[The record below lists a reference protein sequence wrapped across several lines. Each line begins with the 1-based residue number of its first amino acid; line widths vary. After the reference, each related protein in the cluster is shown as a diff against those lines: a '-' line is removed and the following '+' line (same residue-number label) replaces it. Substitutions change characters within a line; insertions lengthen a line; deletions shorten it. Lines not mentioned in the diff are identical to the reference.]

1 VSIFRLAFIASG
13 EKVNIPKTIVLIRL
27 LWIISSAPLLLDR
40 IHCQKRVQ
48 GRIKLILRRETSPAP
63 LSIVGEG

>member
-1 VSIFRLAFIASG
+1 MFRLAFISERES

-27 LWIISSAPLLLDR
+27 LWIISSAPFLLDR
-40 IHCQKRVQ
+40 IHSPHREQ
-48 GRIKLILRRETSPAP
+48 GRIKLILRSETIPAP